1 LSAPL
6 EANLRALAVRQP
18 GLARAVGTAVS
29 DPDIGFVASSS
40 GLPVPVLRD
49 GRALHSKVDPVKEAR
64 RLAATLPATGVAV
77 FLGLGGGY
85 QPAALLATG
94 SLFAGV
100 IVERDPSALRALL
113 GGRDLS
119 GLLGD
124 PRISVVADPV
134 DTAAAVTA
142 AVLAAWAPGLMGDLR
157 TVPLRPWCEAAREVF
172 DRAACGVEAARGLA
186 AADWAAQA
194 RFGRRWFVNALC
206 NLPAIERARLEVAPI
221 RRAIVTGAGP
231 SLDRAAAGIAR
242 ERHGCLLAATDTS
255 LPALLA
261 RGLVPDLAVSIDCQ
275 AWGYHHVLPG
285 LPAGLPL
292 LLDVSSPPV
301 LARAARDIGFFA
313 SGHPFARWLSRHWRS
328 LPVIDTAGGN
338 VTHAAV
344 SAAHALGAREL
355 RLAGVDFSYPLG
367 SPYARGTWL
376 HQYHRV
382 RESRCVP
389 CEGALYR
396 MLVAAPG
403 TVRERTPDGPRYT
416 PPLMRS
422 YRLAFERLAGSLD
435 AEVDDAW
442 CLGPPMPVTP
452 RADPTPPRWNDG
464 FRMGAGHDGWRQVL
478 ESYGTL
484 LRGLPSPTLPLAA
497 WWNGLAPDAR
507 EGWQTLLPL
516 LPGLVVDHT
525 GSGADTLV
533 RARAWTLGRVSALA
547 AVQDGGVAHE

>member
-1 LSAPL
+1 VSTTL
-6 EANLRALAVRQP
+6 EANLRALAARQP
-18 GLARAVGTAVS
+18 GLARAVGAAAS
-29 DPDIGFVASSS
+29 DPGLAFVTSST
-40 GLPVPVLRD
+40 GLSVPVLRD
-49 GRALHSKVDPVKEAR
+49 GRALHSKVDPVREAR
-64 RLAATLPATGVAV
+64 RIAATFPSTGIAV

-85 QPAALLATG
+85 LPAAMLETG
-94 SLFAGV
+94 TMFAGV

-113 GGRDLS
+113 GEHDLS

-124 PRISVVADPV
+124 PRISVVAGPV
-134 DTAAAVTA
+134 DIAAGVTT

-157 TVPLRPWCEAAREVF
+157 TVPLRPWCEAAREIF
-172 DRAACGVEAARGLA
+172 DRAAGGVEAARGLA

-194 RFGRRWFVNALC
+194 RFGRRWFVNALL

-261 RGLVPDLAVSIDCQ
+261 RGIAPDLAVSIDCQ
-275 AWGYHHVLPG
+275 AWSYHHVLPG
-285 LPAGLPL
+285 LPAGLPF

-301 LARAARDIGFFA
+301 LARTAREVGFFA

-328 LPVIDTAGGN
+328 LPEVDTAGGN

-344 SAAHALGAREL
+344 SAAHALGAGEL

-382 RESRCVP
+382 RENRCVP

-403 TVRERTPDGPRYT
+403 TVRESTPDGPRYT
-416 PPLMRS
+416 PPLMQS

-435 AEVDDAW
+435 AKVDNAW
-442 CLGPPMPVTP
+442 CLGPPMLVVPG
-452 RADPTPPRWNDG
+452 ADPTPHRWNGG
-464 FRMGAGHDGWRQVL
+464 FRMGTAHEGWRQAL
-478 ESYGTL
+478 GSYGTL
-484 LRGLPSPTLPLAA
+484 LEGLPSPTLPLAA
-497 WWNGLAPDAR
+497 WWNGLEPDAR

-516 LPGLVVDHT
+516 LPGLAVDHA
-525 GSGADTLV
+525 GSRADALGQ
-533 RARAWTLGRVSALA
+533 ARAWTLGRVSALA
-547 AVQDGGVAHE
+547 AVQDGGVTHE